1 LYGQLEL
8 AISDTSSE
16 DIWIGF
22 EDYLGYGGYPVY
34 VYYIETGICNSSLPL
49 SISLHQNYPN
59 PFNPETAISFSLPK
73 EEQVTLSVFN
83 TNGQLV
89 NQLVNEKKPAGNHSI
104 NFNASGL
111 NSGIYFYTLET
122 GSTKLSKKML
132 IVK

>member
-1 LYGQLEL
+1 VDLTLN
-8 AISDTSSE
+8 DTSSE

-34 VYYIETGICNSSLPL
+34 VYYIETGIGNSSLPF

-122 GSTKLSKKML
+122 GSTKLNKKML